1 MDDTAKERRRYPRLP
16 LHRAAFVACESGE
29 YSGALLD
36 VSYRGAL
43 FEGLARTPDWAEQVS
58 LVIPC
63 SPDPDDAIR
72 VYAEVAFR
80 RGWRMGLFWPQI
92 DAASIGKLRAM
103 VESNSGSSRLLERS
117 LISLIWPES
126 ARGAA

>member
-1 MDDTAKERRRYPRLP
+1 MADTAEERRRHPRVP
-16 LHRAAFVACESGE
+16 LRRAAFVACESGE

-36 VSYRGAL
+36 VSYRGGL
-43 FEGLARTPDWAEQVS
+43 FEGLARTPDWAQQVS

-72 VYAEVAFR
+72 VHAEVAYR
-80 RGWRMGLFWPQI
+80 RGWRMGLYWPQI
-92 DAASIGKLRAM
+92 DATSIAKLRAL
-103 VESNSGSSRLLERS
+103 VESSNGSSRLLERS

-126 ARGAA
+126 AGGAA